1 MTSVAVSRHSLAWL
15 ACLIALAGAPAA
27 RALDSPVDPPGRVA
41 RLSLIEGE
49 VSFAP
54 AGTDE
59 WAEAV
64 LNRPLTSEDRLSV
77 GVDGRAEVQVGSATV
92 HLNRNAQFGFIELDD
107 DVMQMSL
114 VDGAAT
120 IRVRRLADGETV
132 KIETPNATVRLR
144 GEGEYHVEVNPDS
157 DQTIVKTR
165 SGAADVMGG
174 SQSYTVRANEQGVFS
189 GLENLTAQTGP
200 IAERTPFEAWA
211 NDRNGR
217 EEQSESSRYVS
228 HDVVGY
234 QDLDNQG
241 DWVHEREYGYVW
253 RPLYVSAG
261 WAPYRYGRWAW
272 ISPWGWSWID
282 DAPWGY
288 APFHYG
294 RWVNLHQRWCWVP
307 GPRHLRPIYAPALV
321 GWMGGPSVSASIAYG
336 PGVGWYP
343 LGPREVYWPGYRHTP
358 RYVRNVNVSNTVVS
372 NHYITNVYS
381 RPRRHEDHRYR
392 QEEHRYRRYPDA
404 ITAVQRDHFVSGRQI
419 GGYRVRLNDRDVR
432 EWRDDPRPPAI
443 APYRESV
450 LAGQPRERRPDRFT
464 NRDRDWLARRG
475 GAGRV
480 DFTAERRAIENNGGR
495 PISRSQLIDNPKE
508 RGDYRVSQ
516 PSDIKRHLIEQRQQ
530 NERGAS
536 TSINRPTPRG
546 APQHADQQQQRI
558 PAERADNERVEILRA
573 QSETQA
579 IRQRSDS
586 TPREPQ
592 QQQRIP
598 AERAGDER
606 VEIIRGHENQS
617 MRQRSDS
624 TPREAQQ
631 QRYAP
636 PTRALQTAPAQ
647 RDDGARY
654 GSDSSRE
661 RSSSGRSMRET
672 PQGGASSSP
681 APRSFTPA
689 PQAPERQHTE
699 QPRQAERSGNRSGS
713 ASQDRGNSSRDRGNS
728 RFQPP

>member
-1 MTSVAVSRHSLAWL
+1 MTSVAVFRHSLAGFT
-15 ACLIALAGAPAA
+15 CLIALAGAPAA
-27 RALDSPVDPPGRVA
+27 RALETTVDPPGRVA
-41 RLSLIEGE
+41 RLSLIDGE
-49 VSFAP
+49 VSVAP

-77 GVDGRAEVQVGSATV
+77 GVDGRAELQVGSATV
-92 HLNRNAQFGFIELDD
+92 HLNRNSQFGFIELDD

-132 KIETPNATVRLR
+132 KVETPNATVRLSR
-144 GEGEYHVEVNPDS
+144 EGEYHVEVNPDS

-165 SGAADVMGG
+165 SGEADVTGA
-174 SQSYTVRANEQGVFS
+174 SKSYTVRANEQGVFS

-200 IAERTPFEAWA
+200 IAARTPFEVWA
-211 NDRNGR
+211 NERNGR
-217 EEQSESSRYVS
+217 EEQSESAQYVS
-228 HDVVGY
+228 RDVVGY
-234 QDLDNQG
+234 QDLDDQG

-272 ISPWGWSWID
+272 ISPWGWNWID

-294 RWVNLHQRWCWVP
+294 RWVHLHQRWCWVP
-307 GPRHLRPIYAPALV
+307 GPRHLRPVYAPALV
-321 GWMGGPSVSASIAYG
+321 GWMGGPSASVSISFG
-336 PGVGWYP
+336 HGVGWYP
-343 LGPREVYWPGYRHTP
+343 LAPHEVYWPGYRYTP
-358 RYVRNVNVSNTVVS
+358 RYVRQVNVSNTVVS

-381 RPRRHEDHRYR
+381 RPRRHEDHRHR
-392 QEEHRYRRYPDA
+392 QEDHRYRRYPDA

-419 GGYRVRLNDRDVR
+419 GGHRVRLNDRDMR

-450 LAGQPRERRPDRFT
+450 LAGQPRERRNDAFS
-464 NRDRDWLARRG
+464 NRDWLARRG
-475 GAGRV
+475 GPERV

-495 PISRSQLIDNPKE
+495 PVSRSQLIDNPKE

-516 PSDIKRHLIEQRQQ
+516 PSDIKRHVIEQRQQ

-536 TSINRPTPRG
+536 TSIDRSTPRG
-546 APQHADQQQQRI
+546 QADQQQRI
-558 PAERADNERVEILRA
+558 PVERADNERVEILRG
-573 QSETQA
+573 QSETQSM
-579 IRQRSDS
+579 RHRSDS
-586 TPREPQ
+586 APREPQ
-592 QQQRIP
+592 QPQRIP
-598 AERAGDER
+598 AERTDNER
-606 VEIIRGHENQS
+606 VEIIRGQSETQS
-617 MRQRSDS
+617 MRHRSDS
-624 TPREAQQ
+624 APREAQQ

-636 PTRALQTAPAQ
+636 APRALQAAPEQ
-647 RDDGARY
+647 RNDRAHY
-654 GSDSSRE
+654 GSDFSRE

-672 PQGGASSSP
+672 PQSGASSP

-689 PQAPERQHTE
+689 PQAPERQQSA
-699 QPRQAERSGNRSGS
+699 QPKHAERSGSRSGS

>member
-1 MTSVAVSRHSLAWL
+1 MTSVAVFRLPFASL
-15 ACLIALAGAPAA
+15 ACLIALASAA
-27 RALDSPVDPPGRVA
+27 VVCAEETTVDPPGRVA

-165 SGAADVMGG
+165 SGEADVTGG

-228 HDVVGY
+228 RDVVGY

-272 ISPWGWSWID
+272 ISPWGWNWID

-294 RWVNLHQRWCWVP
+294 RWVHLHQRWCWVP

-321 GWMGGPSVSASIAYG
+321 GWIGGSSVSASIAYG

-358 RYVRNVNVSNTVVS
+358 RYVRHVNVSNTVVS

-419 GGYRVRLNDRDVR
+419 GGRRMRLNDGDLR

-464 NRDRDWLARRG
+464 NRDRDLLARRG
-475 GAGRV
+475 GPSRV

-495 PISRSQLIDNPKE
+495 PVSRSQLIDNPKE
-508 RGDYRVSQ
+508 RGDYRV
-516 PSDIKRHLIEQRQQ
+516 PRPDDVKRHMVEQRQQ
-530 NERGAS
+530 NERGGSPSIERSTRGGEAS
-536 TSINRPTPRG
+536 RTD
-546 APQHADQQQQRI
+546 PQSQ
-558 PAERADNERVEILRA
+558 
-573 QSETQA
+573 
-579 IRQRSDS
+579 
-586 TPREPQ
+586 
-592 QQQRIP
+592 
-598 AERAGDER
+598 RAGDER
-606 VEIIRGHENQS
+606 VEILRGTSREQS
-617 MRQRSDS
+617 MSHRNDNA
-624 TPREAQQ
+624 PREVQPHREAPPTRAMRAAPE

-636 PTRALQTAPAQ
+636 PERSLQAAPEQRFAPPPTRSLQPAPE
-647 RDDGARY
+647 RRY
-654 GSDSSRE
+654 EGSRTRSDFSRE
-661 RSSSGRSMRET
+661 HSSSGRSMREA
-672 PQGGASSSP
+672 PPRNASP
-681 APRSFTPA
+681 APA
-689 PQAPERQHTE
+689 PRNYTSPPQTSEGQHISQSRNSE
-699 QPRQAERSGNRSGS
+699 GARDRSGG
-713 ASQDRGNSSRDRGNS
+713 SSRDRGNS